1 MAAPTIKINSDE
13 CVYVEIGDWT
23 INIDI
28 SIPND
33 GVMVMYWETN
43 EDGPTIFALPHPS
56 TCRYNKRR
64 YPTGVKHDD

>member
-1 MAAPTIKINSDE
+1 MATPTIQINESDE

-43 EDGPTIFALPHPS
+43 EDGPTIFALPH
-56 TCRYNKRR
+56 
-64 YPTGVKHDD
+64 TGVKHDD

>member
-28 SIPND
+28 STPD
-33 GVMVMYWETN
+33 RVMVMYWKTN
-43 EDGPTIFALPHPS
+43 EDGPTIFALPH
-56 TCRYNKRR
+56 
-64 YPTGVKHDD
+64 TGVKHDD